1 MGTQMN
7 YLDSSIQAFKEKML
21 LTIQNISKILSTL
34 TDSIKTVKLSVRE
47 FYELKQKFFY
57 TKRMHE

>member
-1 MGTQMN
+1 MN

-47 FYELKQKFFY
+47 FYELKQKLFY

>member
-1 MGTQMN
+1 MN

-21 LTIQNISKILSTL
+21 LTIQSISKILSTL

-47 FYELKQKFFY
+47 FYELKQKLFY

>member
-21 LTIQNISKILSTL
+21 LIIQNISKILSTL

-47 FYELKQKFFY
+47 FYELKQKLFY

>member
-47 FYELKQKFFY
+47 FYELKQKLFY